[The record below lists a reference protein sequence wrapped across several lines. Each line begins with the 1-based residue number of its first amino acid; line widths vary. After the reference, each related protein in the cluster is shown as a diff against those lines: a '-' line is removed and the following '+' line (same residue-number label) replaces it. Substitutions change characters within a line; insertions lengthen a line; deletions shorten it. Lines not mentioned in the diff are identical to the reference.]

1 MPRME
6 TDHFL
11 KRLMNI
17 LSKSRTF
24 YSETILSG
32 DFSELIDFFC
42 WAFSQSTNL
51 IDLLTTEK
59 QQSGKS
65 REIESEKKADS
76 SFYVTTN
83 WRFMK
88 GLNFYCLIFKLSI
101 IF

>member
-1 MPRME
+1 ME
-6 TDHFL
+6 TYHFII
-11 KRLMNI
+11 RLINI
-17 LSKSRTF
+17 LLKSRTF
-24 YSETILSG
+24 YNETLLSG

-42 WAFSQSTNL
+42 WTFSQSTNL

-65 REIESEKKADS
+65 REIESEKKVDS

-88 GLNFYCLIFKLSI
+88 GLNFYFLILGF
-101 IF
+101 

>member
-1 MPRME
+1 MPRMQ
-6 TDHFL
+6 TYHFL
-11 KRLMNI
+11 IRLMNI
-17 LSKSRTF
+17 FFLPKSRTF

-42 WAFSQSTNL
+42 WTFSQSTNL

-59 QQSGKS
+59 QQQSGKS
-65 REIESEKKADS
+65 KEIESEKKADP

-88 GLNFYCLIFKLSI
+88 GLNFYCLI
-101 IF
+101 